1 MKIITQ
7 LVILTLSL
15 LLVNAREHCNWLLR
29 RYHEFKRECSPAGI
43 TINSCCD
50 LTAFPHSKAPS
61 DVYEIRKCMPDCEET
76 APFTTVIS
84 DVYCN
89 MHNDHGGWVM
99 IQRNDI
105 HRDSEWSVDFNKTW
119 EDYEEGFGRLEGNFW
134 YGLKSIHCLT
144 QNDQWEMKIVFRLKN
159 DEWHEIYYSEFS
171 VGSADNDYPLSV
183 GGFNG
188 YDDVTDWF
196 ASHQLNGMKFST
208 PDKDN
213 DLASG
218 NCAAQWESGWW
229 YNNCTDIN
237 INMKVP
243 YIYNHHVAYTEMI
256 IRPKDCIIN

>member
-29 RYHEFKRECSPAGI
+29 RYYEFKRECSPASI

-50 LTAFPHSKAPS
+50 LTAFPRSKAPS
-61 DVYEIRKCMPDCEET
+61 DVYKITKCMPDCEET
-76 APFTTVIS
+76 APFTTVTS

-89 MHNDHGGWVM
+89 MHIDDGGWIV

-105 HRDSEWSVDFNKTW
+105 HRDVKWSVNFNKTW
-119 EDYEEGFGRLEGNFW
+119 KSYEEGFGHLEGNFW

-144 QNDQWEMKIVFRLKN
+144 QNHPWEMKLIFRLKN
-159 DEWHEIYYSEFS
+159 NVWHTIYYSEFS
-171 VGSADNDYPLSV
+171 VGSAEDHYPLTV

-188 YDDVTDWF
+188 NSDVTDWF

-218 NCAAQWESGWW
+218 NCAAQWKSGWW

-237 INMKVP
+237 INMKTPHVS
-243 YIYNHHVAYTEMI
+243 NHDVTYTEMI